1 MKNIGARK
9 FSVVENFLLLCYTCK
24 KTKESGRNMIINKKL
39 NCGVRIVM
47 EEIPYVQSVSIGIW
61 VKAGSVDETAKN
73 SGISHFIE
81 HMLFKGTESRSA
93 KKIAE
98 DVDKIGGQINAFTG
112 KEATCY
118 YLKTLAGNIDQA
130 VDILL
135 DMFLNSKFDEEEME
149 KEKRVVYEEIKMI
162 EDSPED
168 DAHDIIGELIFKG
181 NPLARPIIGTPKSLQ
196 GIMRKDIKKYIS
208 REYARNNIV
217 ISVCGCFDIDHA
229 CALFE
234 SKLTD
239 LSPEKDHK
247 EFAEADYKP
256 SYKVKVKDIEQS
268 HICLGLKGLAL
279 DDDRYYSLILLNN
292 IMGGSMSSRLF
303 QNIREEKGLAY
314 SVYSMS
320 SSFSDT
326 GYFNIYAGVSHDK
339 IKDAVIGIQDELKQ
353 LKQSGVTAEELQ
365 TAKEQMKGSYIFS
378 LENVN
383 GRMFSIGKN
392 MLLLNRTYTPEE
404 VMASIDAVTLEDMRE
419 ISELITD
426 VHNYSGV
433 LIGRN
438 KMDLKKILQA

>member
-1 MKNIGARK
+1 
-9 FSVVENFLLLCYTCK
+9 
-24 KTKESGRNMIINKKL
+24 MIINKKL

-47 EEIPYVQSVSIGIW
+47 EEIPYVQSVSVGIW

-81 HMLFKGTESRSA
+81 HMLFKGTENRTA

-118 YLKTLAGNIDQA
+118 YLKTLATNIDQA
-130 VDILL
+130 ADILI
-135 DMFLNSKFDEEEME
+135 DMFMNSKFDEEEME
-149 KEKRVVYEEIKMI
+149 KEKRVVCEEIKMI

-168 DAHDIIGELIFKG
+168 DAHDIISELVFKG
-181 NPLARPIIGTPKSLQ
+181 NPLAKSIIGTPKSLQ
-196 GIMRKDIKKYIS
+196 GITRNTIKNYIGE
-208 REYARNNIV
+208 EYTRDNIV
-217 ISVCGCFDIDHA
+217 ISICGSFDADHVSELFD
-229 CALFE
+229 CKLMALNAN
-234 SKLTD
+234 KA
-239 LSPEKDHK
+239 PK
-247 EFAEADYKP
+247 EYDEAGYKP
-256 SYKVKVKDIEQS
+256 TYKVKVKDIEQS
-268 HICLGLKGLAL
+268 HICLGLKGLSL
-279 DDDRYYSLILLNN
+279 EDERYYSLVLLNN

-320 SSFSDT
+320 SSFSNT

-339 IKDAVIGIQDELKQ
+339 IKDAVIGIQDELKL
-353 LKQSGVTAEELQ
+353 LKAGGVTLEELQ
-365 TAKEQMKGSYIFS
+365 IAKEQLKGSYIFS

-392 MLLLNRTYTPEE
+392 MLLLDKIYTPEE
-404 VMASIDAVTLEDMRE
+404 VMASIDEVTMDDIRD
-419 ISELITD
+419 ISEMVTD
-426 VHNYSGV
+426 IHNYSGV

-438 KMDLKKILQA
+438 KVDLKKIIQS

>member
-1 MKNIGARK
+1 
-9 FSVVENFLLLCYTCK
+9 
-24 KTKESGRNMIINKKL
+24 MIINKKL

-81 HMLFKGTESRSA
+81 HMLFKGTENRSA

-118 YLKTLAGNIDQA
+118 YLKTLANNIDKA
-130 VDILL
+130 ADILV
-135 DMFLNSKFDEEEME
+135 DMFINSKFDEEEME
-149 KEKRVVYEEIKMI
+149 KEKRVVCEEIKMI

-168 DAHDIIGELIFKG
+168 DAHDIISELVFKG
-181 NPLARPIIGTPKSLQ
+181 NPLAKSIIGTPKSLQ
-196 GIMRKDIKKYIS
+196 GITRRAIKKYIAE
-208 REYARNNIV
+208 EYTRDNIV
-217 ISVCGCFDIDHA
+217 ISVCGSFDPEHV
-229 CALFE
+229 CELFDC
-234 SKLTD
+234 KLTA
-239 LSPEKDHK
+239 LSAEKTAK
-247 EFAEADYKP
+247 GFETAEYKP
-256 SYKVKVKDIEQS
+256 NYKIKVKDIEQS
-268 HICLGLKGLAL
+268 HLCMGLKGLSL
-279 DDDRYYSLILLNN
+279 DDERYYSLVLLNN

-320 SSFSDT
+320 SSFSNT
-326 GYFNIYAGVSHDK
+326 GYFNIYAGVGHDR
-339 IKDAVIGIQDELKQ
+339 IKDAVIGIQDELKR
-353 LKQSGVTAEELQ
+353 LKAEGITSEELD
-365 TAKEQMKGSYIFS
+365 TAKEQLKGSYIFS

-392 MLLLNRTYTPEE
+392 MLLLNRIYTPEE
-404 VMASIDAVTLEDMRE
+404 VMTSIDSVTMDDIRE

-426 VHNYSGV
+426 IHNYSGV

-438 KMDLKKILQA
+438 KVDLKKIMQS

>member
-1 MKNIGARK
+1 
-9 FSVVENFLLLCYTCK
+9 
-24 KTKESGRNMIINKKL
+24 MIINKKL

-73 SGISHFIE
+73 SGVSHFIE
-81 HMLFKGTESRSA
+81 HMLFKGTENRSA

-118 YLKTLAGNIDQA
+118 YLKTLASNIDKA
-130 VDILL
+130 ADILV
-135 DMFLNSKFDEEEME
+135 DMFMNSKFDEEEME
-149 KEKRVVYEEIKMI
+149 KEKRVVCEEIKMI

-168 DAHDIIGELIFKG
+168 DAHDIISELVFKG
-181 NPLARPIIGTPKSLQ
+181 NPLAKSIIGTPKSLQ
-196 GIMRKDIKKYIS
+196 GITRNVINKYINE
-208 REYARNNIV
+208 EYTRDNIV
-217 ISVCGCFDIDHA
+217 ISVCGCFDADHVGE
-229 CALFE
+229 LFDC
-234 SKLTD
+234 KLLNLKD
-239 LSPEKDHK
+239 NKSPKNFDE
-247 EFAEADYKP
+247 EEYKP

-268 HICLGLKGLAL
+268 HICLGLKGLSL
-279 DDDRYYSLILLNN
+279 DDDRYYPLVLLNN

-320 SSFSDT
+320 SSFSNT

-339 IKDAVIGIQDELKQ
+339 IKDAVIGIRDELKI
-353 LKQSGVTAEELQ
+353 LKTDGVTEEELQ
-365 TAKEQMKGSYIFS
+365 TAKEQLKGSYIFS

-392 MLLLNRTYTPEE
+392 MLLLNRIYTPEE
-404 VMASIDAVTLEDMRE
+404 VMASIDAVEMDDVKE
-419 ISELITD
+419 ISKIITD
-426 VHNYSGV
+426 IHNYSGV

-438 KMDLKKILQA
+438 KIDLKKIIQS